1 MWRTVVVIFPSEPPV
16 ALCLLAERPAAVKGA
31 PDVGA
36 AKRTL
41 DREDRSAT
49 QYRDDGRRSGK
60 ITFPVGELRALSYA
74 AFPSSCKFGSFN
86 APRY

>member
-1 MWRTVVVIFPSEPPV
+1 MGTVVVIFPSEPPV

-41 DREDRSAT
+41 DREDRSGT
-49 QYRDDGRRSGK
+49 EYSDDGRRSGK
-60 ITFPVGELRALSYA
+60 ITLPVGEFRALPYA
-74 AFPSSCKFGSFN
+74 AFASSCGFFAFHAS
-86 APRY
+86 RY